1 MEVKQEILTPMEV
14 EKTNGNVA
22 TPTPAITAT
31 TTTLMDDDL
40 FDDEASPPQPNN
52 TKKLKV
58 ENGAINKPAS
68 KAASP
73 VTSKPTP
80 VNGKKPTPKKKE
92 ADSSDSDSSSSDS
105 DSSDSDSS
113 DSDSDSSSSDSD
125 APKKKPSS
133 KLPPKKPSSVVSKPS
148 KNSPKITTTTTT
160 TSSSITTIKA
170 KPAPKVKA
178 ESSSGSDSSGSD
190 SSGSDSS
197 GSDSSSDDSSEEE
210 KPKKKPSKKPAA
222 VKKEV
227 TVKKETTTTTKK
239 TPVKKEVAVKKETK
253 ITTKKA
259 SVKKEESDS
268 DSGEKT
274 TTKKKT
280 TTTTRKRKL
289 KDEED
294 EDEDE
299 EDEGVNDWWNK
310 EDDEDDGTK
319 WTTLIHNGPVFP
331 PAYVPHG
338 VKFMYDGKVVKL
350 TPKQEEVATFY
361 ANYLETDHV
370 KKEAFRDNFFRE
382 FKGLLTP
389 QQKEI
394 IKNMEKCDFSH
405 IHTHLK
411 TKKEQ
416 RKARTKEEKEAEAAE
431 KKKIQEKHG
440 FATID
445 GFKEKVGNYMIEP
458 PGLFLG
464 RGQHPKTGM
473 LKQRIMPSD
482 VTLNIGKGEAIP
494 PSPIPGEK
502 WKEIVHNNTVTWLA
516 FWRESVN
523 GGFKYVWLAPSS
535 KIKGQADR
543 KKFEVA
549 RGLKNCIGDIRK
561 GYQKSFNDESDEK
574 RQLAVALYLIDFLA
588 LRVGNEKGEDQ
599 ADTVGC
605 CSLRVEHIKLED
617 DNTITLDFLGKDS
630 MRYLNTVK
638 IREDAYKV
646 LKTFVNGKKPGDLLF
661 DSLTV
666 TQLNNHLKKQM
677 TGLSAKVFRTYNASI
692 TLQKEL
698 DKMDPNEFQTID
710 EKILFYNRCN
720 REVAIL
726 CNHQKAPP
734 KNLAETMSKID
745 EKIQELRDLQDLCRI
760 KIDKA
765 PISKPEDIK
774 KREAERLPKLIQ
786 LAITNK
792 KEKDKDKTDKEISF
806 DVKAAFEK
814 SRTFPDSKE
823 KLKEKI
829 AKYED
834 QIKKQ
839 EILKTG
845 KDELKTVALG
855 TSKINYLDP
864 RITVAWC
871 KKNKVPVDKIFTKSL
886 RDKFPWSDVGT
897 DFIF

>member
-1 MEVKQEILTPMEV
+1 MEVKQEILTPMKV
-14 EKTNGNVA
+14 EKTNGNVQ
-22 TPTPAITAT
+22 TPTTIAT
-31 TTTLMDDDL
+31 TTTVMDDDL
-40 FDDEASPPQPNN
+40 FDDEASPPQPN
-52 TKKLKV
+52 KKLKV
-58 ENGAINKPAS
+58 ENGAMNKSTP
-68 KAASP
+68 KPASP
-73 VTSKPTP
+73 VTPKPTAA
-80 VNGKKPTPKKKE
+80 VNGKKPIPKKKPV
-92 ADSSDSDSSSSDS
+92 DSSSDSDSSDSSD
-105 DSSDSDSS
+105 SDSDSS

-125 APKKKPSS
+125 SSSSDSDTPKKKPTS
-133 KLPPKKPSSVVSKPS
+133 KLPPKKPSGVVSKTS
-148 KNSPKITTTTTT
+148 KNSPKTTSTTTTTT
-160 TSSSITTIKA
+160 TTTIKSKA
-170 KPAPKVKA
+170 APKVKA
-178 ESSSGSDSSGSD
+178 EQSSSSSESDSSD
-190 SSGSDSS
+190 SSSSD
-197 GSDSSSDDSSEEE
+197 DSSSDDSSEEE
-210 KPKKKPSKKPAA
+210 KPTKKPSKKPAA
-222 VKKEV
+222 VKKEI

-239 TPVKKEVAVKKETK
+239 TPVKKEVEVKKETK
-253 ITTKKA
+253 TTKK
-259 SVKKEESDS
+259 VKKEESEDE
-268 DSGEKT
+268 DEK
-274 TTKKKT
+274 TTKKK
-280 TTTTRKRKL
+280 TTTRKRKL
-289 KDEED
+289 KEE
-294 EDEDE
+294 E
-299 EDEGVNDWWNK
+299 EGEEGEEEGVNKWWDK

-370 KKEAFRDNFFRE
+370 KKQAFKDNFFKE
-382 FKGLLTP
+382 FKGLLTSE
-389 QQKEI
+389 QKEI
-394 IKNMEKCDFSH
+394 VKKMDKCDFSH
-405 IHTHLK
+405 IHAHLK

-416 RKARTKEEKEAEAAE
+416 RKARSKEEKDAEAVE

-482 VTLNIGKGEAIP
+482 VTLNIGEGEVIP
-494 PSPIPGEK
+494 PSPIAGEK
-502 WKEIVHNNTVTWLA
+502 WKEIIHNNTVTWLA

-561 GYQKSFNDESDEK
+561 GYQKSFNDESTEK

-605 CSLRVEHIKLED
+605 CSLRVEHIKLESN
-617 DNTITLDFLGKDS
+617 NTITLDFLGKDS
-630 MRYLNTVK
+630 MRYLNTVQ

-646 LKTFVNGKKPGDLLF
+646 LKTFIKGKKPTDLLF

-698 DKMDPNEFQTID
+698 DKMDPNEFQSID

-760 KIDKA
+760 KIGKT
-765 PISKPEDIK
+765 PKSEKEDIET
-774 KREAERLPKLIQ
+774 REAERLPKLIQ

-792 KEKDKDKTDKEISF
+792 KDKDKEKTDKEISF

-814 SRTFPDSKE
+814 SRTFPDAKE
-823 KLKEKI
+823 KIKEKI
-829 AKYED
+829 AKYEE

-897 DFIF
+897 DYIF

>member
-1 MEVKQEILTPMEV
+1 MEVKQENLTPMQV
-14 EKTNGNVA
+14 ETNGNA
-22 TPTPAITAT
+22 LTKT
-31 TTTLMDDDL
+31 TTTTTTTVDDDL
-40 FDDEASPPQPNN
+40 FDNEASPPQST
-52 TKKLKV
+52 TKKMKV
-58 ENGAINKPAS
+58 ENGVSAKPIA
-68 KAASP
+68 
-73 VTSKPTP
+73 KPTA
-80 VNGKKPTPKKKE
+80 VNGKKAPAKKKVVSE
-92 ADSSDSDSSSSDS
+92 SESSDSSSDSDSDSSSD
-105 DSSDSDSS
+105 S

-125 APKKKPSS
+125 APKKKPTA
-133 KLPPKKPSSVVSKPS
+133 KPLPKKPSGVVTK
-148 KNSPKITTTTTT
+148 KSPKTTTTTTTTT
-160 TSSSITTIKA
+160 TSAIVKS
-170 KPAPKVKA
+170 KPAPKVKK
-178 ESSSGSDSSGSD
+178 ESSSESDSSDDSGSSDSDSSSGSDSD
-190 SSGSDSS
+190 S
-197 GSDSSSDDSSEEE
+197 SSEEE
-210 KPKKKPSKKPAA
+210 KPSKKPSKKPAA

-227 TVKKETTTTTKK
+227 TIKKETTTTTKK
-239 TPVKKEVAVKKETK
+239 TPAAKKEVEVKKEIKKVTRGK
-253 ITTKKA
+253 
-259 SVKKEESDS
+259 VKKEEEEEEE
-268 DSGEKT
+268 GEKEEKT
-274 TTKKKT
+274 TTKT
-280 TTTTRKRKL
+280 VRKRKL
-289 KDEED
+289 KDEEGD
-294 EDEDE
+294 GGEEGEGVNKWWEKEEDED
-299 EDEGVNDWWNK
+299 DSI
-310 EDDEDDGTK
+310 K
-319 WTTLIHNGPVFP
+319 WTTLVHNGPVFS
-331 PAYVPHG
+331 PAYTPHG

-361 ANYLETDHV
+361 ASYLETDHV
-370 KKEAFRDNFFRE
+370 KKEAFRENFFKE
-382 FKGLLTP
+382 FKGVLSAD
-389 QQKEI
+389 QKEI
-394 IKNMEKCDFSH
+394 VKKMEKCDFSH
-405 IHTHLK
+405 IHAHLK

-416 RKARTKEEKEAEAAE
+416 RKARSKEEKDAETAE

-445 GFKEKVGNYMIEP
+445 GFKEKVGNYMVEP

-473 LKQRIMPSD
+473 LKHRIMPSD
-482 VTLNIGKGEAIP
+482 VTLNIGKGEVIP

-502 WKEIVHNNTVTWLA
+502 WKEIIHNNTVTWLA
-516 FWRESVN
+516 FWRENVN
-523 GGFKYVWLAPSS
+523 GGFKYVWLSSSS

-549 RGLKNCIGDIRK
+549 RGLKNCIEEIRK
-561 GYQKSFNDESDEK
+561 GYIKAFNDDSNEK
-574 RQLAVALYLIDFLA
+574 RQLGVALYLIDFLA
-588 LRVGNEKGEDQ
+588 LRVGNEKGDDQ

-605 CSLRVEHIKLED
+605 CSLRVEHIKLEAN
-617 DNTITLDFLGKDS
+617 NTITLDFLGKDS
-630 MRYLNTVK
+630 MRYLNTVQ

-646 LKTFVNGKKPGDLLF
+646 LKTFVKGKKPGDLLF

-745 EKIQELRDLQDLCRI
+745 EKIQELRDLQDLCKI
-760 KIDKA
+760 KIGKS
-765 PISKPEDIK
+765 PKSSLKDIE

-792 KEKDKDKTDKEISF
+792 REKDKDKTDKEISF
-806 DVKAAFEK
+806 DVKATFEK
-814 SRTFPDSKE
+814 SRTFPEDKE
-823 KLKEKI
+823 KVKEKI

-871 KKNKVPVDKIFTKSL
+871 KKNKVPIDKIFTKSL

-897 DFIF
+897 EFIF